1 MNLIYDNIIFSL
13 QSAGG
18 ISTYWGELINRH
30 LINSNV
36 DIKFINYDNLNL
48 VSKNI
53 DISYELILNKDFN
66 YNFLKRF
73 YDVSINNK
81 DNCVFH
87 SSYNRKTS
95 SKVRNVCTVHDF
107 IHEKYYSGPRNWIH
121 KYQKNN
127 AIKSAD
133 LIIAISEN
141 TKKDLLY
148 YHPYLDEDKINVI
161 YNGVSDDFFP
171 LDDNFKLSVNSPYL
185 LFIGSREE
193 YKNFKFSIELVK
205 FNKDFKLYIVG
216 APLSEWELKLLND
229 KIPGRWKLFIKPSN
243 SELNLLYNCAFSLI
257 YPSFYEG
264 FGIPILEAMKAG
276 TPVLALN
283 SSSIPEVAGNAGV
296 LIDKIDISM
305 FNEGLSY
312 IEENRSNLIQL
323 GYLQVSKFN
332 WDKCYSETMG
342 VYKKCLL

>member
-1 MNLIYDNIIFSL
+1 M
-13 QSAGG
+13 
-18 ISTYWGELINRH
+18 
-30 LINSNV
+30 
-36 DIKFINYDNLNL
+36 
-48 VSKNI
+48 
-53 DISYELILNKDFN
+53 
-66 YNFLKRF
+66 
-73 YDVSINNK
+73 
-81 DNCVFH
+81 
-87 SSYNRKTS
+87 
-95 SKVRNVCTVHDF
+95 
-107 IHEKYYSGPRNWIH
+107 
-121 KYQKNN
+121 
-127 AIKSAD
+127 
-133 LIIAISEN
+133 
-141 TKKDLLY
+141 
-148 YHPYLDEDKINVI
+148 
-161 YNGVSDDFFP
+161 
-171 LDDNFKLSVNSPYL
+171 
-185 LFIGSREE
+185 
-193 YKNFKFSIELVK
+193 
-205 FNKDFKLYIVG
+205 
-216 APLSEWELKLLND
+216 LND

-243 SELNLLYNCAFSLI
+243 SELNLLYNRAFALI